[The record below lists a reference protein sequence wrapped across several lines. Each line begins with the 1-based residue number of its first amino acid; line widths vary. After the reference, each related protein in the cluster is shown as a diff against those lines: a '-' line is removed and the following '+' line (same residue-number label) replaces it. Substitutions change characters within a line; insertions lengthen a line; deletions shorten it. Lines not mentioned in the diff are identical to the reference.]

1 MNPGATRLW
10 PAALAA
16 ISGSAMVGVMP
27 LVARRLYADGLDAP
41 SMLFWRYSL
50 ALVALAIAAK
60 VVRHDL
66 RRAWQGGAWRIALV
80 GATLG
85 AAQTLCFW
93 ESIKTLETSIAVLLF
108 YTYPAVTL
116 ALDRVFFKEPI
127 RPLAVLCIGVI
138 LAGAGL
144 ITGPGLRG
152 GTIDGR
158 GLAWALPAPLIYALY
173 LAINARLLRRHPPL
187 VGASGLF
194 AGMAVTFGLA
204 AAFAGLDVPATSTG
218 WMLLVFIALGPG
230 ALTMTLFS
238 YSVPRLGAGSFA
250 ILANAELV
258 TVVLLGVL
266 VLGEAFTPG
275 SAIGGAL
282 IVAGILT
289 HALSRQPAVPVAAP
303 TLPRLRRG
311 SIPPPHAG
319 EGFSAR
325 QLPPPPRAG
334 EGWGGGA

>member
-1 MNPGATRLW
+1 MTPGATRLW

-16 ISGSAMVGVMP
+16 LSGSAMVGVMP
-27 LVARRLYADGLDAP
+27 LVALQLYADGLDAP

-50 ALVALAIAAK
+50 ALVALAIAAG
-60 VVRHDL
+60 VVRLDV
-66 RRAWQGGAWRIALV
+66 RRAWREGAWCIALV

-108 YTYPAVTL
+108 YTYPAVAL

-127 RPLAVLCIGVI
+127 RPRAVFCIAII

-144 ITGPGLRG
+144 ITGPGLHG
-152 GTIDGR
+152 GTIDLR
-158 GLAWALPAPLIYALY
+158 GLAWALPSPLVYALY

-187 VGASGLF
+187 VGSFGLF
-194 AGMAVTFGLA
+194 SGMAVTFGLTA
-204 AAFAGLDVPATSTG
+204 AIGGLDVPMSSTG

-230 ALTMTLFS
+230 ALTMTLFT

-266 VLGEAFTPG
+266 VLGEKFTLG

-289 HALSRQPAVPVAAP
+289 HALSRKAPREPTPSPASPRSAPSPAVQE
-303 TLPRLRRG
+303 RG
-311 SIPPPHAG
+311 
-319 EGFSAR
+319 
-325 QLPPPPRAG
+325 L
-334 EGWGGGA
+334 GGGFF

>member
-1 MNPGATRLW
+1 
-10 PAALAA
+10 
-16 ISGSAMVGVMP
+16 MP
-27 LVARRLYADGLDAP
+27 LVARRLYADGIDAP

-50 ALVALAIAAK
+50 ALVALAVAAK
-60 VVRHDL
+60 AVRLDL
-66 RRAWQGGAWRIALV
+66 RQAWRGGAWRIALV

-93 ESIKTLETSIAVLLF
+93 ESLKTLDTSIAVLLF

-116 ALDRVFFKEPI
+116 ALDRLFFRTPI
-127 RPLAVLCIGVI
+127 RPLAVLCIAVI

-144 ITGPGLRG
+144 ITAPGLGG
-152 GTIDGR
+152 GTIDLR
-158 GLAWALPAPLIYALY
+158 GLGWALPAPLIYALY

-187 VGASGLF
+187 VGAFGLF
-194 AGMAVTFGLA
+194 AGMAATFGLA
-204 AAFAGLDVPATSTG
+204 AAFSGLDVPASAAG
-218 WMLLVFIALGPG
+218 WLLLVFIALGPG

-266 VLGEAFTPG
+266 VLGEAFTLG

-289 HALSRQPAVPVAAP
+289 HALSRKAPSEPTPSPAAA
-303 TLPRLRRG
+303 LRADAPSPAMQERG
-311 SIPPPHAG
+311 
-319 EGFSAR
+319 
-325 QLPPPPRAG
+325 L
-334 EGWGGGA
+334 GGGGSCS

>member
-1 MNPGATRLW
+1 MNTAATRLW

-16 ISGSAMVGVMP
+16 LSGSAMVGVMP
-27 LVARRLYADGLDAP
+27 LVALQLYADGLSAP

-50 ALVALAIAAK
+50 ALAALAIAAK
-60 VVRHDL
+60 AVHLDL
-66 RRAWQGGAWRIALV
+66 RQAWQGGAWRIALV

-93 ESIKTLETSIAVLLF
+93 ESLKTLETSIAVLLF

-116 ALDRVFFKEPI
+116 ALDRVFFRTPI

-152 GTIDGR
+152 GTIDLR

-187 VGASGLF
+187 VGSFGLF
-194 AGMAVTFGLA
+194 SGMAVTFGLTA
-204 AAFAGLDVPATSTG
+204 AIGGLDVPMSSTG

-230 ALTMTLFS
+230 ALTMTLFT
-238 YSVPRLGAGSFA
+238 YSGPYFLFIPS
-250 ILANAELV
+250 
-258 TVVLLGVL
+258 
-266 VLGEAFTPG
+266 
-275 SAIGGAL
+275 
-282 IVAGILT
+282 VA
-289 HALSRQPAVPVAAP
+289 S
-303 TLPRLRRG
+303 
-311 SIPPPHAG
+311 S
-319 EGFSAR
+319 
-325 QLPPPPRAG
+325 
-334 EGWGGGA
+334 